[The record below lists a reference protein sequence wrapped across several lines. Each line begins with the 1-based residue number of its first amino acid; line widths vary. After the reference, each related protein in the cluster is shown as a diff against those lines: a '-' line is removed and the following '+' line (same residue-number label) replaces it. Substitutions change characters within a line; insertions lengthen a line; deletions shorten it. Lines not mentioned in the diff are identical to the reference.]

1 MRESEWESEW
11 ELSYSRDRTLRLSG
25 KTCTDAR
32 SFVRKV
38 PKDVQRCLKIFAA
51 LTKELDLLLHTVA
64 FTDLSLYI
72 FIYLYKSY
80 FIIFYPG
87 HKSFVRLFS
96 CVHLTFLWLKALDCI
111 SVEVAQRGL
120 AMWSRALLPLAAV
133 PVSIALQ
140 RKKAL
145 AQNYS
150 RNGEEKGNWNRN
162 RNEKA
167 DKFKN
172 KTKKIE
178 IAVLASQCVCTVHM
192 KYQGLQAP

>member
-1 MRESEWESEW
+1 MFED
-11 ELSYSRDRTLRLSG
+11 LCGLDKRTRPFTAYCSIH
-25 KTCTDAR
+25 R
-32 SFVRKV
+32 FVS
-38 PKDVQRCLKIFAA
+38 I
-51 LTKELDLLLHTVA
+51 
-64 FTDLSLYI
+64 YI
-72 FIYLYKSY
+72 YIYIY
-80 FIIFYPG
+80 IIFYPG
-87 HKSFVRLFS
+87 RKSFVRLFS

-111 SVEVAQRGL
+111 SVEVAQRSGL

-145 AQNYS
+145 AVQGYS